1 MKKHNFFKTLFIL
14 VFLLFLALFI
24 ASKTGYYE
32 KSVKDKTYLT
42 NKKLKEFEKDI
53 SEGKNVDA
61 KDYFPKEVDYS
72 NVFTKSANNISNKI
86 ADLKEQIKTI
96 YFETQE
102 LIVTSYFST
111 MYDSLITTIDLERFR
126 NKLYNF
132 KDFLGSNDN
141 YYFFNN
147 YYIQMM
153 EKLDKK
159 FDVLSDTNTYLIP
172 RKESKFSKII
182 KYIRRIILKKQFEN
196 DEI

>member
-32 KSVKDKTYLT
+32 KRVKDKTYLT

-86 ADLKEQIKTI
+86 GLVVNSKAKNVWDFIKTLFI
-96 YFETQE
+96 
-102 LIVTSYFST
+102 S
-111 MYDSLITTIDLERFR
+111 
-126 NKLYNF
+126 
-132 KDFLGSNDN
+132 
-141 YYFFNN
+141 
-147 YYIQMM
+147 
-153 EKLDKK
+153 
-159 FDVLSDTNTYLIP
+159 
-172 RKESKFSKII
+172 
-182 KYIRRIILKKQFEN
+182 
-196 DEI
+196 

>member
-86 ADLKEQIKTI
+86 GLVVNYKAKNIW
-96 YFETQE
+96 
-102 LIVTSYFST
+102 
-111 MYDSLITTIDLERFR
+111 
-126 NKLYNF
+126 
-132 KDFLGSNDN
+132 DF
-141 YYFFNN
+141 
-147 YYIQMM
+147 I
-153 EKLDKK
+153 
-159 FDVLSDTNTYLIP
+159 NTLFI
-172 RKESKFSKII
+172 S
-182 KYIRRIILKKQFEN
+182 
-196 DEI
+196 

>member
-72 NVFTKSANNISNKI
+72 NIFTKSANNISNKI
-86 ADLKEQIKTI
+86 GLVVNYKAKNIWDFIKTLFI
-96 YFETQE
+96 
-102 LIVTSYFST
+102 S
-111 MYDSLITTIDLERFR
+111 
-126 NKLYNF
+126 
-132 KDFLGSNDN
+132 
-141 YYFFNN
+141 
-147 YYIQMM
+147 
-153 EKLDKK
+153 
-159 FDVLSDTNTYLIP
+159 
-172 RKESKFSKII
+172 
-182 KYIRRIILKKQFEN
+182 
-196 DEI
+196 

>member
-86 ADLKEQIKTI
+86 GLVVNYKAKNIWNFIKTLFI
-96 YFETQE
+96 
-102 LIVTSYFST
+102 S
-111 MYDSLITTIDLERFR
+111 
-126 NKLYNF
+126 
-132 KDFLGSNDN
+132 
-141 YYFFNN
+141 
-147 YYIQMM
+147 
-153 EKLDKK
+153 
-159 FDVLSDTNTYLIP
+159 
-172 RKESKFSKII
+172 
-182 KYIRRIILKKQFEN
+182 
-196 DEI
+196 

>member
-1 MKKHNFFKTLFIL
+1 MRIVMKKHNFFKTLFIL

-86 ADLKEQIKTI
+86 GLMVNYKAKNIWDFIKTLFI
-96 YFETQE
+96 
-102 LIVTSYFST
+102 S
-111 MYDSLITTIDLERFR
+111 
-126 NKLYNF
+126 
-132 KDFLGSNDN
+132 
-141 YYFFNN
+141 
-147 YYIQMM
+147 
-153 EKLDKK
+153 
-159 FDVLSDTNTYLIP
+159 
-172 RKESKFSKII
+172 
-182 KYIRRIILKKQFEN
+182 
-196 DEI
+196 

>member
-24 ASKTGYYE
+24 ASKKGYYE

-86 ADLKEQIKTI
+86 GLVVNSKAKNVWDFIKTLFI
-96 YFETQE
+96 
-102 LIVTSYFST
+102 S
-111 MYDSLITTIDLERFR
+111 
-126 NKLYNF
+126 
-132 KDFLGSNDN
+132 
-141 YYFFNN
+141 
-147 YYIQMM
+147 
-153 EKLDKK
+153 
-159 FDVLSDTNTYLIP
+159 
-172 RKESKFSKII
+172 
-182 KYIRRIILKKQFEN
+182 
-196 DEI
+196 

>member
-72 NVFTKSANNISNKI
+72 NIFTKSANNISNKI
-86 ADLKEQIKTI
+86 GLVVNSKAKNIWDFIKTLFI
-96 YFETQE
+96 
-102 LIVTSYFST
+102 S
-111 MYDSLITTIDLERFR
+111 
-126 NKLYNF
+126 
-132 KDFLGSNDN
+132 
-141 YYFFNN
+141 
-147 YYIQMM
+147 
-153 EKLDKK
+153 
-159 FDVLSDTNTYLIP
+159 
-172 RKESKFSKII
+172 
-182 KYIRRIILKKQFEN
+182 
-196 DEI
+196 

>member
-86 ADLKEQIKTI
+86 GLVVNDKAKTIRAFIKT
-96 YFETQE
+96 
-102 LIVTSYFST
+102 L
-111 MYDSLITTIDLERFR
+111 
-126 NKLYNF
+126 
-132 KDFLGSNDN
+132 FLS
-141 YYFFNN
+141 
-147 YYIQMM
+147 
-153 EKLDKK
+153 
-159 FDVLSDTNTYLIP
+159 
-172 RKESKFSKII
+172 
-182 KYIRRIILKKQFEN
+182 
-196 DEI
+196 

>member
-32 KSVKDKTYLT
+32 QSVKDKTYLT

-86 ADLKEQIKTI
+86 GLVVNSKAKNVWDFIKTLFI
-96 YFETQE
+96 
-102 LIVTSYFST
+102 S
-111 MYDSLITTIDLERFR
+111 
-126 NKLYNF
+126 
-132 KDFLGSNDN
+132 
-141 YYFFNN
+141 
-147 YYIQMM
+147 
-153 EKLDKK
+153 
-159 FDVLSDTNTYLIP
+159 
-172 RKESKFSKII
+172 
-182 KYIRRIILKKQFEN
+182 
-196 DEI
+196 

>member
-86 ADLKEQIKTI
+86 GLVVKSKAKNVWDFIKTLFI
-96 YFETQE
+96 
-102 LIVTSYFST
+102 S
-111 MYDSLITTIDLERFR
+111 
-126 NKLYNF
+126 
-132 KDFLGSNDN
+132 
-141 YYFFNN
+141 
-147 YYIQMM
+147 
-153 EKLDKK
+153 
-159 FDVLSDTNTYLIP
+159 
-172 RKESKFSKII
+172 
-182 KYIRRIILKKQFEN
+182 
-196 DEI
+196 

>member
-72 NVFTKSANNISNKI
+72 NIFTKSANNISNKI
-86 ADLKEQIKTI
+86 GLMVNYKAKNIWDFIKTLFI
-96 YFETQE
+96 
-102 LIVTSYFST
+102 S
-111 MYDSLITTIDLERFR
+111 
-126 NKLYNF
+126 
-132 KDFLGSNDN
+132 
-141 YYFFNN
+141 
-147 YYIQMM
+147 
-153 EKLDKK
+153 
-159 FDVLSDTNTYLIP
+159 
-172 RKESKFSKII
+172 
-182 KYIRRIILKKQFEN
+182 
-196 DEI
+196 

>member
-72 NVFTKSANNISNKI
+72 NIFTKSANNISNKI
-86 ADLKEQIKTI
+86 GLVVKKKKKNIWDFIKTLFI
-96 YFETQE
+96 
-102 LIVTSYFST
+102 S
-111 MYDSLITTIDLERFR
+111 
-126 NKLYNF
+126 
-132 KDFLGSNDN
+132 
-141 YYFFNN
+141 
-147 YYIQMM
+147 
-153 EKLDKK
+153 
-159 FDVLSDTNTYLIP
+159 
-172 RKESKFSKII
+172 
-182 KYIRRIILKKQFEN
+182 
-196 DEI
+196 

>member
-72 NVFTKSANNISNKI
+72 NVFTISANNISNKI
-86 ADLKEQIKTI
+86 GLVVNSKAKNVWDFIKTLFI
-96 YFETQE
+96 
-102 LIVTSYFST
+102 S
-111 MYDSLITTIDLERFR
+111 
-126 NKLYNF
+126 
-132 KDFLGSNDN
+132 
-141 YYFFNN
+141 
-147 YYIQMM
+147 
-153 EKLDKK
+153 
-159 FDVLSDTNTYLIP
+159 
-172 RKESKFSKII
+172 
-182 KYIRRIILKKQFEN
+182 
-196 DEI
+196 

>member
-86 ADLKEQIKTI
+86 GLVVNSKAKNIWDFIKTLFI
-96 YFETQE
+96 
-102 LIVTSYFST
+102 S
-111 MYDSLITTIDLERFR
+111 
-126 NKLYNF
+126 
-132 KDFLGSNDN
+132 
-141 YYFFNN
+141 
-147 YYIQMM
+147 
-153 EKLDKK
+153 
-159 FDVLSDTNTYLIP
+159 
-172 RKESKFSKII
+172 
-182 KYIRRIILKKQFEN
+182 
-196 DEI
+196 

>member
-86 ADLKEQIKTI
+86 GLVVNYKAKNIWDFIKT
-96 YFETQE
+96 
-102 LIVTSYFST
+102 
-111 MYDSLITTIDLERFR
+111 
-126 NKLYNF
+126 LYI
-132 KDFLGSNDN
+132 S
-141 YYFFNN
+141 
-147 YYIQMM
+147 
-153 EKLDKK
+153 
-159 FDVLSDTNTYLIP
+159 
-172 RKESKFSKII
+172 
-182 KYIRRIILKKQFEN
+182 
-196 DEI
+196 

>member
-1 MKKHNFFKTLFIL
+1 MKKHNFLKTLFIL

-86 ADLKEQIKTI
+86 GLVVNYKAKNIWNFIKTLFI
-96 YFETQE
+96 
-102 LIVTSYFST
+102 S
-111 MYDSLITTIDLERFR
+111 
-126 NKLYNF
+126 
-132 KDFLGSNDN
+132 
-141 YYFFNN
+141 
-147 YYIQMM
+147 
-153 EKLDKK
+153 
-159 FDVLSDTNTYLIP
+159 
-172 RKESKFSKII
+172 
-182 KYIRRIILKKQFEN
+182 
-196 DEI
+196 

>member
-42 NKKLKEFEKDI
+42 NKKLKEFEKAI

-86 ADLKEQIKTI
+86 GLVVNSKAKNVWDFIKTLFI
-96 YFETQE
+96 
-102 LIVTSYFST
+102 S
-111 MYDSLITTIDLERFR
+111 
-126 NKLYNF
+126 
-132 KDFLGSNDN
+132 
-141 YYFFNN
+141 
-147 YYIQMM
+147 
-153 EKLDKK
+153 
-159 FDVLSDTNTYLIP
+159 
-172 RKESKFSKII
+172 
-182 KYIRRIILKKQFEN
+182 
-196 DEI
+196 

>member
-72 NVFTKSANNISNKI
+72 NIFTKSANNISNKI
-86 ADLKEQIKTI
+86 GLVVNSKAKNVWDFIKTLFI
-96 YFETQE
+96 
-102 LIVTSYFST
+102 S
-111 MYDSLITTIDLERFR
+111 
-126 NKLYNF
+126 
-132 KDFLGSNDN
+132 
-141 YYFFNN
+141 
-147 YYIQMM
+147 
-153 EKLDKK
+153 
-159 FDVLSDTNTYLIP
+159 
-172 RKESKFSKII
+172 
-182 KYIRRIILKKQFEN
+182 
-196 DEI
+196 

>member
-86 ADLKEQIKTI
+86 GLMVNYKAKNIWDFIKTLFI
-96 YFETQE
+96 
-102 LIVTSYFST
+102 S
-111 MYDSLITTIDLERFR
+111 
-126 NKLYNF
+126 
-132 KDFLGSNDN
+132 
-141 YYFFNN
+141 
-147 YYIQMM
+147 
-153 EKLDKK
+153 
-159 FDVLSDTNTYLIP
+159 
-172 RKESKFSKII
+172 
-182 KYIRRIILKKQFEN
+182 
-196 DEI
+196 

>member
-1 MKKHNFFKTLFIL
+1 MKKHNFLKTLFIL

-86 ADLKEQIKTI
+86 GLVVNYKAKNIWDFIKTLFI
-96 YFETQE
+96 
-102 LIVTSYFST
+102 S
-111 MYDSLITTIDLERFR
+111 
-126 NKLYNF
+126 
-132 KDFLGSNDN
+132 
-141 YYFFNN
+141 
-147 YYIQMM
+147 
-153 EKLDKK
+153 
-159 FDVLSDTNTYLIP
+159 
-172 RKESKFSKII
+172 
-182 KYIRRIILKKQFEN
+182 
-196 DEI
+196 